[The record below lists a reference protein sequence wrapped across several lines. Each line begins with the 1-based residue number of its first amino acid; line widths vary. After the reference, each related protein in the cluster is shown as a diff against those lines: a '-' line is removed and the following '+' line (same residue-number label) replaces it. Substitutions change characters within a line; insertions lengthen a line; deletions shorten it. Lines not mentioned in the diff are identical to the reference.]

1 MTRPTYDAVILGAG
15 AAGLW
20 CAGALS
26 AEGRRVICIDHAPE
40 PARKVRL
47 SGGGKCNVTNLA
59 LTWED
64 YWGENPAF
72 CRSALARL
80 APETVVR
87 RLTDAGIPLEER
99 EHGQI
104 FCRRSAG
111 DVIDLLLTGTRGCE
125 LLLGATI
132 REARPL
138 PAGGFTV
145 ATSKGSI
152 AGRTLILALGN
163 AAYPQI
169 GATTLG
175 LELAKTLG
183 HRIVPPRPALAGIVL
198 AADSPLRGLQGI
210 SLSASVRR
218 IPLSGAKSPAGK
230 DSLPA
235 DNLSLLFTHKG
246 FSGPAG
252 LQTSVYL
259 EAGDVLSL
267 DFLPHSPLASLLEQA
282 GKITCL
288 GLLKRRLPDRLAE
301 ALVPPELADRR
312 PAELS
317 KAARDTLCRAVH
329 DFRVHSEGTEG
340 FRKAEAARGG
350 VDTRGVSSRT
360 MESAHAPGVF
370 FCGEV
375 LDVVGR
381 LGGFNLHWAF
391 ATAAAA
397 AAGVGEA
404 LEKAS

>member
-26 AEGRRVICIDHAPE
+26 AEGRRAICIDHAPE

-64 YWGENPAF
+64 YWGENPVF

-80 APETVVR
+80 TPETVVR
-87 RLTDAGIPLEER
+87 RLKDAGIPLEER

-111 DVIDLLLTGTRGCE
+111 DVIDLLQAEARGCE
-125 LLLGATI
+125 VLLSTTI
-132 REARPL
+132 RGVRPL
-138 PAGGFTV
+138 PAGGFAV
-145 ATSKGSI
+145 STSKGSI
-152 AGRTLILALGN
+152 TGRTLILALGN

-175 LELAKTLG
+175 LELAKVLG
-183 HRIVPPRPALAGIVL
+183 HRIVPPRPALAGIIL

-210 SLSASVRR
+210 SLNASVRR
-218 IPLSGAKSPAGK
+218 IAQSGTKSVAGK
-230 DSLPA
+230 AALPA
-235 DNLSLLFTHKG
+235 DKLSLLFTHKG

-252 LQTSVYL
+252 LQASVYL
-259 EAGDVLSL
+259 ETGDVLSL
-267 DFLPHSPLASLLEQA
+267 DFLPSSPLAPLLEQA

-288 GLLKRRLPDRLAE
+288 GLLKRRLPGRLAE
-301 ALVPPELADRR
+301 ALIPPELADRR

-317 KAARDTLCRAVH
+317 KAAREALCRAVH
-329 DFRVHSEGTEG
+329 DVQVHSEGTEG

-360 MESAHAPGVF
+360 MESAHTPGVF

-391 ATAAAA
+391 ASAAAA
-397 AAGVGEA
+397 AAGVSEA
-404 LEKAS
+404 LEKI